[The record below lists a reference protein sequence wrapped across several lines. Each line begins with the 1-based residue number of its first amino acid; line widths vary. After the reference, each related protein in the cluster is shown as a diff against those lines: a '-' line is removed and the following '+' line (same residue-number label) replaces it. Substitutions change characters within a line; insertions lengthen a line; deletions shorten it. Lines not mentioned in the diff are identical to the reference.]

1 MVNQFQVKK
10 MKKIYVLL
18 RMRNKQGFSIH
29 FKDINFIT
37 ENLSLTEKDKRS
49 RVKFNKP
56 IFPGQSCLDENIVTQ
71 VYI

>member
-1 MVNQFQVKK
+1 
-10 MKKIYVLL
+10 
-18 RMRNKQGFSIH
+18 MRNKQGFSIH